1 MTIMMRSF
9 LLVAGIA
16 ATAACGRLD
25 AVEEWDGGA
34 ARAIARRVDASQ
46 DEGRLVVL
54 STLRGSDGDEL
65 PWGVRQSLTT
75 AGFELGDSTVLN
87 DPDVRLLVFD
97 RAERA
102 DGDWTVHTR
111 TLRHGAPPTSAI
123 WLVRC
128 GEESCEVVEP

>member
-1 MTIMMRSF
+1 MTIMMRSV
-9 LLVAGIA
+9 LLVAGIVG
-16 ATAACGRLD
+16 TAACGRLD
-25 AVEEWDGGA
+25 PVEEWDGGA
-34 ARAIARRVDASQ
+34 ARAVARRVDASQ

-54 STLRGSDGDEL
+54 STLRGSGGDEL
-65 PWGVRQSLTT
+65 PWSVRQSLTT

-102 DGDWTVHTR
+102 DTVWTIHTR
-111 TLRHGAPPTSAI
+111 TLQRGAPPMSVI

-128 GEESCEVVEP
+128 GDDACEVIEP